1 MIEPP
6 EGPISKNKIC
16 CTTVLWC
23 ASMDLDQLK
32 ENTVITLSWDL
43 IQPRCGDSHS
53 LECNLHSQAHRT
65 RVSGSNDQGHK
76 PFPFVDLCV
85 DRLFFS
91 SVSQV
96 WFLPKGLGK
105 SAIVQIPRWINST
118 AMFALDHGH
127 LKLAIESETL
137 CSEYLATIPTMWI
150 HMWQCVRMYIWF
162 SVGPPCKWGW
172 VFCLAYGSPP
182 MACGGGVFGM
192 LVMRGQFCFLWFSPP
207 VACGGGV
214 SDVCNV
220 M

>member
-1 MIEPP
+1 MLYYCIVVCFNGWLPSLWGASKVSTVHFPSSSVETSGTWSNQDVATHTRWNVICTHRLT
-6 EGPISKNKIC
+6 GPGFQDL
-16 CTTVLWC
+16 TTRGTNLFPLLIFAW
-23 ASMDLDQLK
+23 
-32 ENTVITLSWDL
+32 TV
-43 IQPRCGDSHS
+43 C
-53 LECNLHSQAHRT
+53 
-65 RVSGSNDQGHK
+65 
-76 PFPFVDLCV
+76 
-85 DRLFFS
+85 FFS

-162 SVGPPCKWGW
+162 SIGPPCKWGW

-214 SDVCNV
+214 YDVCNV